1 MAMRNVSKHVV
12 RALRDACDR
21 VLANDKRCGS
31 DDNFVVGI
39 AIDDSCA
46 EIAHVDLYAEFEV
59 RPPHYEVPLREA
71 VQIVAKHIAYLA
83 CDPGHEFQDILLAA
97 LDRDGESPLLWG
109 NGDKPMEMDFEFKG

>member
-12 RALRDACDR
+12 RALRDACDM
-21 VLANDKRCGS
+21 VLANKGRCGS
-31 DDNFVVGI
+31 DDDFVVGM

-46 EIAHVDLYAEFEV
+46 DVAHVDLYAEYEV

-71 VQIVAKHIAYLA
+71 VQIVAKHIAYAA
-83 CDPGHEFQDILLAA
+83 CDPQHEFQDILLAA

-109 NGDKPMEMDFEFKG
+109 DDGKPMEMDFECRG